1 MTVALRCKRVAVAV
15 ADPPNR
21 ADRGAQKNGSVQ
33 GRADNPCHTRRSRL
47 ENRPALRTDAHI
59 LGQLITFLE
68 RTMRQLL
75 HRAHAGGTRNLGAAC
90 SRIDKRLDA
99 HAQRSH
105 RGPGYHPAG
114 DLVPW
119 LVENSKRS
127 RDPAG
132 RLRLPER
139 DFHHGTLFVFR
150 QDFRHRSL
158 ARSLERFWLTPGP
171 RRTSR
176 RLPVVGLRTR
186 RIASS

>member
-1 MTVALRCKRVAVAV
+1 V

-21 ADRGAQKNGSVQ
+21 ADRGAQKNGNVQ
-33 GRADNPCHTRRSRL
+33 GRADNPRHTRRSRL
-47 ENRPALRTDAHI
+47 DNRPALRMDAHI

-75 HRAHAGGTRNLGAAC
+75 HRAHAGGTRDLVAAC
-90 SRIDKRLDA
+90 LRLDKRLDA
-99 HAQRSH
+99 RAQRSH

-114 DLVPW
+114 DLVQW
-119 LVENSKRS
+119 LADNLKRS

-139 DFHHGTLFVFR
+139 DFHHGALFVFR
-150 QDFRHRSL
+150 QGFGHRSL

-176 RLPVVGLRTR
+176 RLPVVGRRTR